1 MVLGVAPIHRKKRDR
16 KIIKAAQRREAVQG
30 LVIETGRTEEEEA
43 EEEEEEEQEDLLL
56 ATSGVK
62 NGPFPLQILGG
73 LLLRLFL
80 PSPSHIQTT
89 YFNITSNIIIY
100 LHCWLL
106 QQQLLLLLLLLLLHY
121 NYYYYYYYYYY
132 PHCYLF
138 AVTSSSS
145 SSSSSS
151 AAAAVAHAIIIAS

>member
-89 YFNITSNIIIY
+89 YFNITSNIIRERRK
-100 LHCWLL
+100 LCRKRCGLATCDS
-106 QQQLLLLLLLLLLHY
+106 
-121 NYYYYYYYYYY
+121 NYIF
-132 PHCYLF
+132 PPF
-138 AVTSSSS
+138 
-145 SSSSSS
+145 S
-151 AAAAVAHAIIIAS
+151 AKVR